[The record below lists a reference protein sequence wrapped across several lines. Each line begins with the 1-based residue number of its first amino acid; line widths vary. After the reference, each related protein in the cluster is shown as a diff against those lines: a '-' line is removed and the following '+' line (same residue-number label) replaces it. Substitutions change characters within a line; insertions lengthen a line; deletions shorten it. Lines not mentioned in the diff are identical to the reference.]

1 MPMPVSRT
9 EKNSLILPGSPLG
22 KLRTDNATSPC
33 SVNLMA
39 LPTRL
44 ISTWF
49 RRSASPRSQRQPAG
63 SGSTIISTG
72 LALIAEVISAAMFSS
87 SWFRSNGSDS
97 RSMRPDSILEKSR
110 MSLMISSSARADASL
125 FWIMS
130 LAACGSSL
138 CCSRYSMP
146 RIAFIG
152 VRISWLMLARK
163 SLLDWLAVSAASIAR
178 RSSRSR
184 RFCSVRSTAMPR

>member
-1 MPMPVSRT
+1 MPVSRT
-9 EKNSLILPGSPLG
+9 ENSSLSLPGSAPG
-22 KLRTDNATSPC
+22 KARTDSTTSPC

-49 RRSASPRSQRQPAG
+49 RRSASPCSQRQPGG

-72 LALIAEVISAAMFSS
+72 LALVAEVISAAMFSS
-87 SWFRSNGSDS
+87 SSLRSNGADS

-110 MSLMISSSARADASL
+110 MSLMISSRLRADSSI

-130 LAACGSSL
+130 CAACDSAL
-138 CCSRYSMP
+138 CRSRYSMP

-163 SLLDWLAVSAASIAR
+163 SLLDWLALSAASIAR